1 MKLNSVDNLNFFIPQ
16 KVLFEPNVVNKL
28 HVLEVLDFAY
38 DMTFGNKG
46 VHRNYRSGG
55 MHYRKNGEI
64 FCDTFQGK
72 LAEFFFYKSLFDF
85 GISCPKPE
93 IDRWEKGKWDD
104 QDFLINNTE
113 ISIKS
118 MAFFSN
124 LLLLE
129 TKDWDLRGNYR
140 PNKKKYDLI
149 VIVRIKPDLKSFFRS
164 RRILYTNFLDKGELR
179 EMITKIDFEADIP
192 GFVQFEEL
200 LKIIQQKQI
209 LPQNAFLNGRTKM
222 DAENYYVLSKDFIKF
237 ENIKSFIKK

>member
-1 MKLNSVDNLNFFIPQ
+1 MKLTSVDNLNFFIPQ
-16 KVLFEPNVVNKL
+16 KVVFEPIVVNKL
-28 HVLEVLDFAY
+28 HGLEVLNFAY

-46 VHRNYRSGG
+46 EPRNYRSGG
-55 MHYRKNGEI
+55 MHYRTNGEI

-164 RRILYTNFLDKGELR
+164 RRILYTNFLDK
-179 EMITKIDFEADIP
+179 
-192 GFVQFEEL
+192 
-200 LKIIQQKQI
+200 
-209 LPQNAFLNGRTKM
+209 
-222 DAENYYVLSKDFIKF
+222 
-237 ENIKSFIKK
+237 

>member
-1 MKLNSVDNLNFFIPQ
+1 M
-16 KVLFEPNVVNKL
+16 
-28 HVLEVLDFAY
+28 
-38 DMTFGNKG
+38 
-46 VHRNYRSGG
+46 
-55 MHYRKNGEI
+55 EI

-72 LAEFFFYKSLFDF
+72 LQNFLYKSLFEL
-85 GISCPKPE
+85 GLSCPKPE
-93 IDRWEKGKWDD
+93 IERWEKGKWDD
-104 QDFLINNTE
+104 QDFFINNTE